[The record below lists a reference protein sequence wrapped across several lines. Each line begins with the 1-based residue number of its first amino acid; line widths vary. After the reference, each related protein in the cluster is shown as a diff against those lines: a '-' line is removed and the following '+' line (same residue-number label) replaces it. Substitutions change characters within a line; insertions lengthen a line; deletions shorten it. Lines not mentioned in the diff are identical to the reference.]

1 MMTADPDQIQPLVI
15 LVEAQLGQNIG
26 TAARAMA
33 NFGLSEMRLVN
44 PRDGWPSE
52 WATKAAAGATHVV
65 DNAQVFHSTSE
76 AIGDLHHV
84 YATTARGRD
93 LAKAV
98 LTPEGAALDM
108 RERVGR
114 GQRVGILY
122 GREKSGLT
130 NDDITLADSIIMAPV
145 DPEFASLNLAQA
157 VLLNAY
163 EWFKL
168 GNWSLGDGSR
178 EDGPVEAAGLRL
190 AGSWPATKEELIG
203 FFEHLEKE
211 LDQAGFLKP
220 LERRPSMVRNL
231 RNLFQR
237 ANLSEQEIR
246 TLRGVVASL
255 VRQHKRPK

>member
-1 MMTADPDQIQPLVI
+1 MNEVQPTII

-33 NFGLSEMRLVN
+33 NFGLNEMRLVN

-65 DNAQVFHSTSE
+65 DNAQVFNSTTQ
-76 AIGDLHHV
+76 AISDLHHV

-98 LTPEGAALDM
+98 LTPEDAAKDM
-108 RERVGR
+108 RERTAL

-157 VLLNAY
+157 VLLNSY

-178 EDGPVEAAGLRL
+178 EDGAVKQAGLRL
-190 AGSWPATKEELIG
+190 AGSWPATKEELVG

-211 LDQAGFLKP
+211 LDEAGFLRP
-220 LERRPSMVRNL
+220 PERRPSMVRNL

-255 VRQHKRPK
+255 VRQHKRSK

>member
-1 MMTADPDQIQPLVI
+1 MNDFQPVII

-33 NFGLSEMRLVN
+33 NFGLSELRLVD

-52 WATKAAAGATHVV
+52 WATKAAAGASHVV
-65 DNAQVFHSTSE
+65 DNAQVFETTSA

-98 LTPEGAALDM
+98 LTPEGAARDM
-108 RERVGR
+108 RERSAQ

-130 NDDITLADSIIMAPV
+130 NDDISLADSIIMAPV
-145 DPEFASLNLAQA
+145 VPEFASLNLAQA

-178 EDGPVEAAGLRL
+178 EDGPVKEAGLRL
-190 AGSWPATKEELIG
+190 AGSWPATKEELVG

-211 LDQAGFLKP
+211 LDEAGFLRP
-220 LERRPSMVRNL
+220 PERRPSMVRNL

>member
-1 MMTADPDQIQPLVI
+1 MSEIRPLII

-33 NFGLSEMRLVN
+33 NFGLDEMRLVN

-52 WATKAAAGATHVV
+52 WAIKAAASATHVV
-65 DNAQVFHSTSE
+65 DKAKLYTSTTD
-76 AIGDLHHV
+76 AVQDLHHV

-98 LTPEGAALDM
+98 LTPEDAAKDM
-108 RERVGR
+108 RARCR
-114 GQRVGILY
+114 SGQRVGIMY

-145 DPEFASLNLAQA
+145 DPQYASLNLAQA
-157 VLLNAY
+157 VLLNSY

-178 EDGPVEAAGLRL
+178 EDGPVTGAGLRL
-190 AGSWPATKEELIG
+190 AGSWPATKEELVG

-211 LDQAGFLKP
+211 LDEAGFLRP
-220 LERRPSMVRNL
+220 VERRPSMVRNL

>member
-1 MMTADPDQIQPLVI
+1 MFTS
-15 LVEAQLGQNIG
+15 
-26 TAARAMA
+26 T
-33 NFGLSEMRLVN
+33 
-44 PRDGWPSE
+44 
-52 WATKAAAGATHVV
+52 TGA
-65 DNAQVFHSTSE
+65 
-76 AIGDLHHV
+76 IRDLHHV

-98 LTPEGAALDM
+98 LTPEDAAKDM
-108 RERVGR
+108 RERVAL

-130 NDDITLADSIIMAPV
+130 NDDITLADAIIMAPV

-157 VLLNAY
+157 VLLNSY

-178 EDGPVEAAGLRL
+178 EDGPVKQAGLRL
-190 AGSWPATKEELIG
+190 AGSWPATKEELVG

-211 LDQAGFLKP
+211 LDEAGFLKP
-220 LERRPSMVRNL
+220 PERRPSMVRNL

-255 VRQHKRPK
+255 VRQHKRSK

>member
-1 MMTADPDQIQPLVI
+1 MNDVSTQSQPTII
-15 LVEAQLGQNIG
+15 LVEPQLGQNIG

-33 NFGLSEMRLVN
+33 NFGLHELRLVN

-52 WATKAAAGATHVV
+52 WASKAAAGADHVV
-65 DNAQVFHSTSE
+65 NNAELFSSSAAAVH
-76 AIGDLHHV
+76 DLHHV

-98 LTPEGAALDM
+98 LTPEDAAKDM
-108 RERVGR
+108 RERVSG
-114 GQRVGILY
+114 GQRVGILF

-157 VLLNAY
+157 VLLTSY

-168 GNWSLGDGSR
+168 GKWSLGDGSR
-178 EDGPVEAAGLRL
+178 EDGAVKGAGLRL
-190 AGSWPATKEELIG
+190 AGSWPATKKELIG
-203 FFEHLEKE
+203 FFEHLEGE
-211 LDQAGFLKP
+211 LDESGFLRP
-220 LERRPSMVRNL
+220 PERRPSMIRNL

-237 ANLSEQEIR
+237 ASLSEQEIR
-246 TLRGVVASL
+246 TLRGVIASL